1 MNITCAHGGGT
12 LQWLRRER
20 TLLPSWSGNEAMVQV
35 LLHHHQGS
43 WSMEFIVATNTMSV
57 GEVEI
62 MCSKLL
68 LLGS

>member
-1 MNITCAHGGGT
+1 MEPRCVYMNITCALGGGT

-20 TLLPSWSGNEAMVQV
+20 TLPSWSGNEAMVQV

-57 GEVEI
+57 GEVEV
-62 MCSKLL
+62 MCS
-68 LLGS
+68 